1 MTFENKKRFSELIE
15 KYRINNLNHKEY
27 MELIWLLGEQETE
40 SDLEELLNNYWKE
53 DKSSEIS
60 DSPLAVPF
68 VKKKKRKVLWWS
80 GIAASL
86 IFAVVAFIH
95 INNYKEIIGQR
106 ELVFKTDFG
115 ERLEIDLDDGSRV
128 TLNANS
134 SLRWTENWKK
144 NAVRQV
150 SLEGE
155 AFFEVKKQKS
165 IPFNVKTNDV
175 SIEVLGTSFNVNSR
189 ETTTTVYLENG
200 KVNLKLMDNSFKEN
214 NEPEKINEIIL
225 NPGEQISYNTKAGK
239 IEKSEGQSIIS
250 AAAWKMNILNLKNM
264 QFSEVLELLSNI
276 YGQSFE
282 CSDESLLSKTLY
294 LGVPYSDWDAVR
306 HALELSLDIRFE
318 KTAERH
324 YEVNNNTTNKK

>member
-1 MTFENKKRFSELIE
+1 MTFENKNRLSELIE
-15 KYRINNLNHKEY
+15 KYRFNNLNHKEY
-27 MELIWLLGEQETE
+27 MELIWLLGEQESE
-40 SDLEELLNNYWKE
+40 SDMEELLNKYWEE
-53 DKSSEIS
+53 DKFPEIS
-60 DSPLAVPF
+60 DLPLTVPF

-86 IFAVVAFIH
+86 IFAIVAFIQ
-95 INNYKEIIGQR
+95 INNNKDTIGQK

-134 SLRWTENWKK
+134 SLRWSENWKK

-165 IPFNVKTNDV
+165 IPFNVNTNDV

-200 KVNLKLMDNSFKEN
+200 KVN
-214 NEPEKINEIIL
+214 
-225 NPGEQISYNTKAGK
+225 
-239 IEKSEGQSIIS
+239 
-250 AAAWKMNILNLKNM
+250 
-264 QFSEVLELLSNI
+264 
-276 YGQSFE
+276 
-282 CSDESLLSKTLY
+282 
-294 LGVPYSDWDAVR
+294 
-306 HALELSLDIRFE
+306 
-318 KTAERH
+318 
-324 YEVNNNTTNKK
+324 